1 MTQKRQKDW
10 QVLTKEFTSYTI
22 RYKSLTLW
30 VRTLQNGQTH
40 SNNSLATADDFV
52 GFALKALRKI
62 K

>member
-40 SNNSLATADDFV
+40 SNNSLATADGLFECV
-52 GFALKALRKI
+52 WPFCGVCA
-62 K
+62 